1 MNLLS
6 KLAGLQQQKEIL
18 DTLTSREALKC
29 IVNSIYLKSELKKY
43 LEPTIESLQNLLC
56 NDTSQETQFLTC
68 RILFLLTVNRIDLVK
83 QVMKLDIAKG
93 IEKVL
98 LENVSILKDKNSQ
111 PIDQNTLINPATVS
125 SEALKL
131 LFNLML
137 VVSRHQEDSLQTSTY
152 FKNCLIPIFYILF
165 EVPYAESQPMVP
177 PHSQAIHALM
187 QYPYETILSVWRS
200 QIEWLD
206 SLYKNLEEETDV
218 VANTFMD
225 MLDKSVHALIPS
237 GNPDEDGHMDHQQI
251 DATLSPLLLV
261 IRTLAE
267 GSLPLR
273 ERWAVRMLPSEEDR
287 LQPVNQGHS
296 LSAYLIKLMTS
307 TMLPQTQAAV
317 CETYFIL
324 CDEDANNF
332 TKQVGYGNAIGYLV
346 NKGIPVELPND
357 EQQQADENINPITGQ
372 YISAEDAGPSL
383 ADMTDEEKEREAEK
397 LFVLFERL
405 KKTGVVDV
413 ENPITKAKREG
424 KFEHIQDNDHDSD
437 SD

>member
-1 MNLLS
+1 M
-6 KLAGLQQQKEIL
+6 
-18 DTLTSREALKC
+18 
-29 IVNSIYLKSELKKY
+29 
-43 LEPTIESLQNLLC
+43 
-56 NDTSQETQFLTC
+56 
-68 RILFLLTVNRIDLVK
+68 
-83 QVMKLDIAKG
+83 
-93 IEKVL
+93 

-165 EVPYAESQPMVP
+165 EVPYAEPQPMVP

-200 QIEWLD
+200 QTEWLD
-206 SLYKNLEEETDV
+206 SLYKDLEEETDV

-273 ERWAVRMLPSEEDR
+273 ERWAVRMLPSEE
-287 LQPVNQGHS
+287 
-296 LSAYLIKLMTS
+296 
-307 TMLPQTQAAV
+307 
-317 CETYFIL
+317 
-324 CDEDANNF
+324 
-332 TKQVGYGNAIGYLV
+332 
-346 NKGIPVELPND
+346 
-357 EQQQADENINPITGQ
+357 
-372 YISAEDAGPSL
+372 
-383 ADMTDEEKEREAEK
+383 
-397 LFVLFERL
+397 
-405 KKTGVVDV
+405 
-413 ENPITKAKREG
+413 
-424 KFEHIQDNDHDSD
+424 
-437 SD
+437 